1 MNFKAV
7 LFDLDGTLLDTL
19 EDLAD
24 SMNAALEQMGFSV
37 HPIDAYRYFVGDGMD
52 ILVERVLPEDARAS
66 KTRAQLKAAMEAE
79 YGQRWN
85 AKSRLYVGV
94 AELLDALQ
102 QRGLPLVVLS
112 NKPEAFTV
120 EVVSQLLA
128 DWRFVIVRGARPNV
142 PPKPDPGAALDIAT
156 SLNIEPARFL
166 YLGDTN
172 TDMLTATRAGMYALG
187 ATWGFRPGKELLES
201 GAQRLLQEPSE
212 LLDLII

>member
-1 MNFKAV
+1 MNFQAV

-24 SMNAALEQMGFSV
+24 SMNAALQRAGFSV
-37 HPIDAYRYFVGDGMD
+37 HPINSYRYFVGDGMD
-52 ILVERVLPEDARAS
+52 ILVERVLPENARDS
-66 KTRAQLKAAMEAE
+66 KTKAQLKTAMEEE

-85 AKSRLYVGV
+85 TKSHPYAGV
-94 AELLDALQ
+94 VELLDALQ
-102 QRGLPLVVLS
+102 QRDLPMVVLS
-112 NKPEAFTV
+112 NKPEPFTV

-128 DWRFVIVRGARPNV
+128 GWRFAIVRGARPEV
-142 PPKPDPGAALDIAT
+142 PPKPDPGSALAIAA

-187 ATWGFRPGKELLES
+187 VTWGFRPGKELLQS

-212 LLDLII
+212 LLDLL